1 MWKGSHSIESDL
13 IVAAEDSA
21 EPAPSPTTATS
32 VYTYFSVVVSREG
45 VRRWNPFKQH
55 ADDQNSESVTS
66 HRSIITVDC
75 GSIENKV
82 KSQQDEW
89 HQLREALTAYWEY
102 TVSLRNTHTQTAM
115 SPRRKIQ

>member
-21 EPAPSPTTATS
+21 ESAPSPTTATS

-55 ADDQNSESVTS
+55 ADAPPKRRVVSG
-66 HRSIITVDC
+66 HRSIITVT
-75 GSIENKV
+75 GP
-82 KSQQDEW
+82 W
-89 HQLREALTAYWEY
+89 
-102 TVSLRNTHTQTAM
+102 
-115 SPRRKIQ
+115 